1 MKVII
6 TGSEGFIGRALSQA
20 LQKRDGFRN
29 LVSMFGSI
37 CMFHPSSAILTSLV
51 FHMGTMRLQQE
62 ESRIVRIIILD
73 ELEVAKEIS
82 GSATPNFLVY
92 GGGAEVKEICRKHNL
107 IYVEQYMVRKRESRE
122 GVNNG

>member
-1 MKVII
+1 
-6 TGSEGFIGRALSQA
+6 
-20 LQKRDGFRN
+20 
-29 LVSMFGSI
+29 
-37 CMFHPSSAILTSLV
+37 
-51 FHMGTMRLQQE
+51 MGTMRLQQE